1 MFTYSFTLWYYLC
14 NQSQKGKKMGYI
26 KKIKTDKDKRK
37 VISVRVP
44 EIVVNAFNSAGI
56 EAEELGFEFKMPDVI
71 EEALI
76 NTLDELKDE
85 TGVDFLK
92 LEKFKYEMNSLQE
105 KLKIDSNKEFDF
117 NKESNEIKSQ
127 AQAFKIGNPDETVDI
142 DLMIKEKEQEI
153 KAFWNEHLINKKEKK
168 VETELEKILE
178 ENMNLQR
185 QNELLLGLQDRDYY
199 EGGGHAAEMAS
210 NDGWGKINF
219 LSHIVGNESRDS
231 FLDEHDELIE
241 AITKLS
247 SRVEDSEPLSGHLLE
262 QWENI
267 KEMYDKAKTKN
278 S

>member
-1 MFTYSFTLWYYLC
+1 
-14 NQSQKGKKMGYI
+14 MGYI

-76 NTLDELKDE
+76 NTLNELKDE

-142 DLMIKEKEQEI
+142 DSMIKEKEQEI
-153 KAFWNEHLINKKEKK
+153 KAFWNEHLIIKKEKK
-168 VETELEKILE
+168 VETELEKISKDLKKYKE
-178 ENMNLQR
+178 SHSNLQHKIYI
-185 QNELLLGLQDRDYY
+185 ESGAQDRD
-199 EGGGHAAEMAS
+199 MAS
-210 NDGWGKINF
+210 NEGWGKIDS
-219 LSHIVGNESRDS
+219 LSYIVGDEARDR

-241 AITKLS
+241 AIRKHS
-247 SRVEDSEPLSGHLLE
+247 NRDDSEPLPDHLLD
-262 QWENI
+262 QWKNI
-267 KEMYDKAKTKN
+267 KQMYDKHKNKN

>member
-1 MFTYSFTLWYYLC
+1 
-14 NQSQKGKKMGYI
+14 MGYI

-153 KAFWNEHLINKKEKK
+153 KAFWNEHLIDKKEKK
-168 VETELEKILE
+168 VETELEKILAENKKYKESLSNLETRIYYE
-178 ENMNLQR
+178 EGQY
-185 QNELLLGLQDRDYY
+185 DRD
-199 EGGGHAAEMAS
+199 MAF
-210 NDGWGKINF
+210 NHGWDKIYD
-219 LSHIVGNESRDS
+219 LSMFVGDEARER
-231 FLDEHDELIE
+231 FLDENDELIE
-241 AITKLS
+241 YISQQSLS
-247 SRVEDSEPLSGHLLE
+247 RAPKPLPEHLLV
-262 QWENI
+262 QWKNI

>member
-1 MFTYSFTLWYYLC
+1 
-14 NQSQKGKKMGYI
+14 MGYI

-153 KAFWNEHLINKKEKK
+153 KAYWNEHLINKKEKK
-168 VETELEKILE
+168 VKTELEQILE
-178 ENMNLQR
+178 ENENLKKYKESYSDL
-185 QNELLLGLQDRDYY
+185 QNKIYFESGAYDRD
-199 EGGGHAAEMAS
+199 MAS
-210 NDGWGKINF
+210 NEGWGKIDS
-219 LSHIVGNESRDS
+219 LSYIVGDEARDR

-241 AITKLS
+241 AIRKHS
-247 SRVEDSEPLSGHLLE
+247 NRDDSEPLPDHLLD
-262 QWENI
+262 QWKNI

>member
-1 MFTYSFTLWYYLC
+1 
-14 NQSQKGKKMGYI
+14 MGYI

-127 AQAFKIGNPDETVDI
+127 AQAFKISNPGETVDI

-153 KAFWNEHLINKKEKK
+153 KAYWNEHLINKKEKK
-168 VETELEKILE
+168 VKTELEQILE
-178 ENMNLQR
+178 EENINLQR
-185 QNELLLGLQDRDYY
+185 QNEHLAGLQDRVYY
-199 EGGGHAAEMAS
+199 KDGGYDDDMAG
-210 NDGWGKINF
+210 NEGWGKINS
-219 LSHIVGNESRDS
+219 LSHIVGDEARDR

-247 SRVEDSEPLSGHLLE
+247 SRVEDSEPLSDHLLE

>member
-1 MFTYSFTLWYYLC
+1 
-14 NQSQKGKKMGYI
+14 MGYI

-153 KAFWNEHLINKKEKK
+153 KAFWNDHLIDKKEKK
-168 VETELEKILE
+168 VETELEQILE

-185 QNELLLGLQDRDYY
+185 QNEHLAGLQARIYY
-199 EGGGHAAEMAS
+199 KDGGYDDAMAR
-210 NDGWGKINF
+210 NEGWGKINS
-219 LSHIVGNESRDS
+219 LSHIVGDESRDS
-231 FLDEHDELIE
+231 FLDDHDELIE
-241 AITKLS
+241 AIRKRS
-247 SRVEDSEPLSGHLLE
+247 QGYSEPLPDHLLD
-262 QWENI
+262 QWNNI
-267 KEMYDKAKTKN
+267 KEMYDKHKNKN

>member
-1 MFTYSFTLWYYLC
+1 
-14 NQSQKGKKMGYI
+14 MGYI

-153 KAFWNEHLINKKEKK
+153 KAYWNEHLINKKEKK
-168 VETELEKILE
+168 VKTELEQIME
-178 ENMNLQR
+178 ENENLKKYKDSYSDLENR
-185 QNELLLGLQDRDYY
+185 IYFESGGYDRD
-199 EGGGHAAEMAS
+199 MAS
-210 NDGWGKINF
+210 NEGWGKIDS
-219 LSHIVGNESRDS
+219 LSYIVGDEARDR

-241 AITKLS
+241 AIRKYS
-247 SRVEDSEPLSGHLLE
+247 NRDDSEPLPDHLLD
-262 QWENI
+262 QWKNI
-267 KEMYDKAKTKN
+267 KQMYDKHKNKN

>member
-1 MFTYSFTLWYYLC
+1 
-14 NQSQKGKKMGYI
+14 MGYI
-26 KKIKTDKDKRK
+26 KKIKTGKDKRK
-37 VISVRVP
+37 VVSVRVP

-56 EAEELGFEFKMPDVI
+56 EAKELGYEFKMPDVI

-76 NTLDELKDE
+76 NTLNELKDE

-92 LEKFKYEMNSLQE
+92 LEKFKYEMNNLQE
-105 KLKIDSNKEFDF
+105 KLGISSDKQFDF
-117 NKESNEIKSQ
+117 NKESDEIKS
-127 AQAFKIGNPDETVDI
+127 QAFKIGNLGETVDI

-153 KAFWNEHLINKKEKK
+153 KAYWSEHLINKKEKK
-168 VETELEKILE
+168 VKTELDQILE
-178 ENMNLQR
+178 ENMNLQK
-185 QNELLLGLQDRDYY
+185 QNELLAGLQDRDYY
-199 EGGGHAAEMAS
+199 EGGGHDDDMAR

-247 SRVEDSEPLSGHLLE
+247 SRVEDSEPLSDHLLE